1 MIQVCHRILS
11 FREVAAWA
19 EKGVSV
25 RLLLRH
31 SMRRSLTE
39 GTLDPGLT
47 PEGTEYALACGKLL
61 AGLKDL
67 TVGSSPRLR
76 CHETAQCLI
85 RGGDL
90 PVVEPVRNCAE
101 IGDDAMFLS
110 RETLEELLCSDH
122 VKETLETYYATGS
135 APGMKP
141 LCCFAEDLTSFL
153 TETDFGKKNVLFLT
167 HDILC
172 VALLLYWKVY
182 PFRQDDWM
190 GYIQGV
196 CFWQESEKV
205 WNIAY
210 VVPDASERAKSIL
223 FV

>member
-47 PEGTEYALACGKLL
+47 PEGTEYALSCGKLL

-110 RETLEELLCSDH
+110 RETLEEAYQNPDLYKNLVVRVGGYSEYFHRLSDELKRM
-122 VKETLETYYATGS
+122 VIDRS
-135 APGMKP
+135 
-141 LCCFAEDLTSFL
+141 
-153 TETDFGKKNVLFLT
+153 
-167 HDILC
+167 
-172 VALLLYWKVY
+172 
-182 PFRQDDWM
+182 
-190 GYIQGV
+190 IQNEV
-196 CFWQESEKV
+196 
-205 WNIAY
+205 
-210 VVPDASERAKSIL
+210 
-223 FV
+223 